1 MLRIASVLLC
11 ALAAVSAYGAGGSH
25 SGRLRLTSVR
35 TWTRFGPSDARLSAR
50 HNFSA
55 LRMAPSTSLAIPE
68 IRPASPIEQMH
79 NCFVDLG
86 LRTMEPAG
94 EAILDA
100 ICGNATAKR
109 KELDDDYQRI
119 ANVARIQ
126 GQNVNPAI
134 LPGRA
139 KQYQQIVAGVLSEL
153 QGQLSTDARLQLQE
167 FLKSLPL
174 HEYVPKAPN
183 SFLIETPAAVR
194 IHP

>member
-1 MLRIASVLLC
+1 
-11 ALAAVSAYGAGGSH
+11 
-25 SGRLRLTSVR
+25 
-35 TWTRFGPSDARLSAR
+35 
-50 HNFSA
+50 
-55 LRMAPSTSLAIPE
+55 
-68 IRPASPIEQMH
+68 
-79 NCFVDLG
+79 
-86 LRTMEPAG
+86 
-94 EAILDA
+94 
-100 ICGNATAKR
+100 
-109 KELDDDYQRI
+109 
-119 ANVARIQ
+119 VARVQ